1 MKKPEGVESDWST
14 DTEQLVAR
22 IEREVVS
29 SPVLT
34 GERALTIGS
43 LAEELVA
50 RPSSVERTRQLLSN
64 ITRSILMKS
73 SVTPQPTK
81 TQKGQFNC

>member
-1 MKKPEGVESDWST
+1 MESDWST

-22 IEREVVS
+22 IEREVS

-34 GERALTIGS
+34 GGRALTIGS
-43 LAEELVA
+43 LEEELVA
-50 RPSSVERTRQLLSN
+50 GPGSLQTDTAVTLNL
-64 ITRSILMKS
+64 TRSILMKS

-81 TQKGQFNC
+81 TQKGQFNS